1 MEKEENLNQENIESE
16 ISNENNETDNK
27 SDDNKEENKVVEEE
41 KELTPE
47 ERIKE
52 LEDKLARTFAEM
64 ENQRRR
70 FEKEKDD
77 AYEYGGF
84 AFAKEALNLI
94 DNLARSKLILE
105 SDDALKD
112 TEALKKTLEHFD
124 IINKDLI
131 SIFTKNNIKPIDC
144 LNKKLDPNL
153 HQAMMEIEDDKKEP
167 GTIVQEVQKGFMIKD
182 RLLRPSLVG
191 VSKKTEKKELT
202 PEERIKELEDKLAR
216 TFAEMENQRRRFE
229 KEKDDA
235 YEYGGFAFAKE
246 ALNLIDNLAR
256 SKLILESDDALK
268 DTEALK
274 KTLEHFDII
283 NKDLISIFTKNN
295 IKPIDCLNK
304 KLDPNLHQAMME
316 IEDDQKEPGT
326 IVQEVQKG
334 FMIKDRLLRPSL
346 VGVSKKTEKKE
357 EKSEENK
364 ENLNK

>member
-1 MEKEENLNQENIESE
+1 MEKEENLNQENIKSE
-16 ISNENNETDNK
+16 TLNENSETLNENNEADNK
-27 SDDNKEENKVVEEE
+27 PDDNEEE
-41 KELTPE
+41 SKVIKEKKELSSE
-47 ERIKE
+47 EKIKE

-131 SIFTKNNIKPIDC
+131 SIFTKNNIKPIEC

-153 HQAMMEIEDDKKEP
+153 HQAMMEIEDNQKEP
-167 GTIVQEVQKGFMIKD
+167 GTIIQEVQKGFMIKD

-191 VSKKTEKKELT
+191 VSKKTE
-202 PEERIKELEDKLAR
+202 
-216 TFAEMENQRRRFE
+216 
-229 KEKDDA
+229 EKD
-235 YEYGGFAFAKE
+235 
-246 ALNLIDNLAR
+246 N
-256 SKLILESDDALK
+256 
-268 DTEALK
+268 
-274 KTLEHFDII
+274 
-283 NKDLISIFTKNN
+283 
-295 IKPIDCLNK
+295 
-304 KLDPNLHQAMME
+304 
-316 IEDDQKEPGT
+316 
-326 IVQEVQKG
+326 
-334 FMIKDRLLRPSL
+334 
-346 VGVSKKTEKKE
+346 KTEQ
-357 EKSEENK
+357 NK